1 VNIYLQ
7 LFLVFLEIGAV
18 SFGGGYGMI
27 SLMREKT
34 IGLNWLTDGEFL
46 NIIAVSESTPGP
58 IAVNIATFVGA
69 TQGGVI
75 GALCATLG
83 IILPSFIIILV
94 ISALIGNLMKFAGV
108 QAVVN
113 GMKPAVTGIII
124 ATAIAMLIKA
134 LIAVEKIREPISI
147 SYDKILI
154 FSIICAVAFGYKKI
168 FKNKIS
174 PILLIIISACLGMLI
189 CPFLQ

>member
-1 VNIYLQ
+1 
-7 LFLVFLEIGAV
+7 
-18 SFGGGYGMI
+18 
-27 SLMREKT
+27 
-34 IGLNWLTDGEFL
+34 
-46 NIIAVSESTPGP
+46 
-58 IAVNIATFVGA
+58 
-69 TQGGVI
+69 
-75 GALCATLG
+75 
-83 IILPSFIIILV
+83 
-94 ISALIGNLMKFAGV
+94 
-108 QAVVN
+108 
-113 GMKPAVTGIII
+113 
-124 ATAIAMLIKA
+124 MLIKA

>member
-1 VNIYLQ
+1 MNIYLQ

-134 LIAVEKIREPISI
+134 LIAVEKIGEPIRI
-147 SYDKILI
+147 SYGKILI
-154 FSIICAVAFGYKKI
+154 FSIVFIVSFGYKKI